1 MHSILHSTSAPMR
14 FTSGRS
20 WVSQFC
26 FEPRESWQGTTPS
39 VTWSVDVLP
48 QLEPPWQ
55 RANRFVTHRRKKAHG
70 RAASLYAGTW
80 RSYALWPNHTSLGP
94 HARQVL
100 QRTCR
105 FSQRGK
111 ICHHWKR
118 ILLCAHRGRN
128 HGPDEHVGMPTV
140 CQSVKKDLLGVRRW
154 HGRSFSVTESFG
166 AGAALQRCIVTL
178 HLASHWLHG
187 LMICTQLCIILILNS
202 LGNISTEGKKIII
215 NDMDCCVGTAL
226 GPGVFVSYVR
236 QFDFIPF
243 LWLLAF
249 MYVPKIS
256 RRRPRSV
263 CMHN

>member
-94 HARQVL
+94 PARQVL
-100 QRTCR
+100 QR
-105 FSQRGK
+105 
-111 ICHHWKR
+111 
-118 ILLCAHRGRN
+118 
-128 HGPDEHVGMPTV
+128 
-140 CQSVKKDLLGVRRW
+140 
-154 HGRSFSVTESFG
+154 
-166 AGAALQRCIVTL
+166 
-178 HLASHWLHG
+178 
-187 LMICTQLCIILILNS
+187 NS
-202 LGNISTEGKKIII
+202 
-215 NDMDCCVGTAL
+215 
-226 GPGVFVSYVR
+226 P
-236 QFDFIPF
+236 
-243 LWLLAF
+243 LLAKRKN
-249 MYVPKIS
+249 MPALEANTSLRPSRSKPWARWTRRHASCLPIWKERS
-256 RRRPRSV
+256 RRQAMTEKELFCSREFRCWCSATRLYCYTTPCQPLTARTDDLYPIVYYLNFKTPSGTYLLRV
-263 CMHN
+263 NNNNNAQVTSIR